1 MRSGFPPA
9 SSRARSQTSTRFSS
23 SAALTLKKWA
33 ADPAARTSSAT
44 ASACGSVT
52 LRSRCTPMMPMPRR
66 PSSRAVAAPKPLE
79 APSTS
84 PHAPAKGRQ
93 ALSSGILGDDNE
105 SPSPA
110 LSRPRVVCPA
120 ALRYGRPVGGKGDR
134 PAVENRWWVDQ
145 GKDAKGNPL
154 PRPPAAFGGRFF
166 RTGEGFEQERARV
179 RLTDSNLKWLEEAS
193 PPPDGW
199 GVGHVLARERLPEG
213 RLEEAKAA
221 LRLPPGRRG
230 VLIDSGTPLRAIL
243 TAQPG
248 GDRLGGG
255 RPPGGGAVVARGR

>member
-1 MRSGFPPA
+1 
-9 SSRARSQTSTRFSS
+9 
-23 SAALTLKKWA
+23 
-33 ADPAARTSSAT
+33 
-44 ASACGSVT
+44 
-52 LRSRCTPMMPMPRR
+52 MMPMPRR

-79 APSTS
+79 APRTS

-93 ALSSGILGDDNE
+93 ALSSGIPGDDNE

-179 RLTDSNLKWLEEAS
+179 RLTDSNLKGLGGAGPPPPGRGGGARPAGGPLPRGPTEKAKGGARAPPRRRGAAPDPGAS
-193 PPPDGW
+193 PP
-199 GVGHVLARERLPEG
+199 R
-213 RLEEAKAA
+213 
-221 LRLPPGRRG
+221 
-230 VLIDSGTPLRAIL
+230 
-243 TAQPG
+243 
-248 GDRLGGG
+248 
-255 RPPGGGAVVARGR
+255 

>member
-23 SAALTLKKWA
+23 
-33 ADPAARTSSAT
+33 
-44 ASACGSVT
+44 
-52 LRSRCTPMMPMPRR
+52 
-66 PSSRAVAAPKPLE
+66 
-79 APSTS
+79 
-84 PHAPAKGRQ
+84 
-93 ALSSGILGDDNE
+93 
-105 SPSPA
+105 SPA

-179 RLTDSNLKWLEEAS
+179 RLTDSNLKWLEKAS
-193 PPPDGW
+193 PPPHGW
-199 GVGHVLARERLPEG
+199 VVGHVLPRG
-213 RLEEAKAA
+213 RFPQGPLQKAKAA
-221 LRLPPGRRG
+221 PRPPPRCRGLPLHP
-230 VLIDSGTPLRAIL
+230 GTP
-243 TAQPG
+243 
-248 GDRLGGG
+248 
-255 RPPGGGAVVARGR
+255 PPPPP